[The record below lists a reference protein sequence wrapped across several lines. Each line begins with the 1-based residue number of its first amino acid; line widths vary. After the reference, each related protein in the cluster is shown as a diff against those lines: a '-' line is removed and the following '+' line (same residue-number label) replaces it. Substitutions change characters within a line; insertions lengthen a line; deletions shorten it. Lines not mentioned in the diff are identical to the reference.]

1 MEALAT
7 LGDADGATLLDEE
20 FRALEQA
27 LESKRR
33 DDVGRLGDIPAGQD
47 MTLVLTDGRLVRGF
61 FDRCENGKI
70 RLTEGHAYVM
80 DAIREVVQHPKTLW
94 A

>member
-1 MEALAT
+1 MDAPTAT
-7 LGDADGATLLDEE
+7 HPTETSSLEDE

-33 DDVGRLGDIPAGQD
+33 GDVTRLDHLRAGQD
-47 MTLVLTDGRLVRGF
+47 MTLVLADGRFVRGF
-61 FDRCENGKI
+61 FDRCEDGVIK
-70 RLTEGHAYVM
+70 LTEGRTFVM
-80 DAIREVVQHPKTLW
+80 DAIREVVQHPKTMW